1 MYDHAPQLTATG
13 DKMQPTDSPTDETY
27 RAQVLA
33 QLAQQTK
40 SLETIKTIAAL
51 FTVLFFLGMLCWAV
65 VYIRGA

>member
-1 MYDHAPQLTATG
+1 
-13 DKMQPTDSPTDETY
+13 MQPTDSPTDETY